1 MITKKASK
9 CFPYNQN
16 GHSCTKS
23 QANSQILVLC
33 SYCYISNVKLKI
45 TVVVLLC
52 QVLIKQS
59 QSQLLFGIIFYFVN
73 YDCFENDILH
83 HTFNET
89 RTGILY
95 ALYNNIKYYN
105 MLSLSTGCR
114 QRPLSLFRKKCYLL
128 SLSRC
133 TYIVQC
139 SVLLLPGGT
148 VVMHTVVEYS
158 ISIHTTTILR
168 TVRQFVPDCIGPNYD
183 VSQSSPCTPGLRLS
197 PVQTVHSET
206 NSVQSDPDWTGIRTG
221 FRTAVQNP
229 VRNPNNNNNNNNN
242 NTYNAVRWI
251 IVPSTLSIHFL
262 RH

>member
-158 ISIHTTTILR
+158 ISILLLCSNDWRNEGADCEPIEVNLQRRTECPVSLSLERINTGIHTAQLR
-168 TVRQFVPDCIGPNYD
+168 TKQFLNSHYIVNQLLLD
-183 VSQSSPCTPGLRLS
+183 QLCTIS
-197 PVQTVHSET
+197 FQ
-206 NSVQSDPDWTGIRTG
+206 
-221 FRTAVQNP
+221 
-229 VRNPNNNNNNNNN
+229 
-242 NTYNAVRWI
+242 
-251 IVPSTLSIHFL
+251 
-262 RH
+262 